1 MSLTQ
6 ETQAAERVNRDF
18 ARKNVFSYFLPYGM
32 LNRKALNMVMPRSKA
47 FDTIYDPESTL
58 DVLAD
63 ICQRRWNINADQI
76 RVMRRSC
83 YIEERKYSYGK
94 NDAEQGEY
102 YQMTHSALNLLTG
115 VVDWDLEGKR
125 QAKTKRI
132 MKAYGQSIRSTNFMP
147 SQEATKLLTYLE
159 MLSDNS
165 CESDERRNQYEQI
178 LHEAIYCWDITLL
191 GIAPQMANEVN
202 PGCVGLNGTQKNRA
216 CKLASI
222 MAMFR
227 QNQYLTYLDRRPMD
241 TKWIIG
247 GMYSASDW
255 KERVATGKA
264 DIMTLTYHCLR
275 QWYADHPQS
284 YLFADP
290 QRNLSENYTQWWN
303 TPVFYDLQEIPQLF
317 INPKSDEPA
326 ATGQKNTLRNT
337 ALGVA
342 IGVYDNYMIYYGPSR
357 KFKWHKGI
365 EQIASKNVQDAL
377 NNYDRK
383 NPIRGANKII
393 NHAIMFF
400 DSVYQF
406 ETLFADLLRPNN
418 RTQRPGNIPSPF
430 AGMYLVPINTSGLQQ
445 LRMLMEYPPY
455 EFMQNLIREICEIE
469 NKYATAHKTETR
481 IFATHDLRYPLSYE
495 NTPVLFAYDL
505 EVGKLRQALI
515 DYQLGKSFYVACY
528 PEQVK
533 YIRRLMPT
541 VKFI

>member
-1 MSLTQ
+1 MSQTT
-6 ETQAAERVNRDF
+6 ETTAAERVNRDF
-18 ARKNVFSYFLPYGM
+18 ARKNIFSYFLPYG
-32 LNRKALNMVMPRSKA
+32 LLSRNALNMVMPRSSA
-47 FDTIYDPESTL
+47 FNTIYDPDTTL

-63 ICQRRWNINADQI
+63 KCQRRWYINTDQI
-76 RVMRRSC
+76 GVMRRSC
-83 YIEERKYSYGK
+83 YVEEKKYSYGK
-94 NDAEQGEY
+94 NDAEQGRY

-115 VVDWDLEGKR
+115 VINWDLETKR
-125 QAKTKRI
+125 TAKTTRN
-132 MKAYGQSIRSTNFMP
+132 MKAYGKSMKSTNFMP
-147 SQEATKLLTYLE
+147 SKETTRLLSYLE
-159 MLSDNS
+159 MLSDSS
-165 CESDERRNQYEQI
+165 CETAERKAEYDQV

-216 CKLASI
+216 CKIASI
-222 MAMFR
+222 IAMFR

-241 TKWIIG
+241 TKWMIG
-247 GMYSASDW
+247 GIYSMAEW
-255 KERVATGKA
+255 KERMSAGKA
-264 DIMTLTYHCLR
+264 DIMSLTYHCLNK
-275 QWYADHPQS
+275 WYTDNPQS

-290 QRNLSENYTQWWN
+290 QRELSENLTQWWN
-303 TPVFYDLQEIPQLF
+303 TPVFYDLQEIPQLY
-317 INPKSDEPA
+317 NYSKTDEPA

-342 IGVYDNYMIYYGPSR
+342 IGVYENYMIYYGSSR

-377 NNYDRK
+377 NNYDRE

-400 DSVYQF
+400 DSIYQF
-406 ETLFADLLRPNN
+406 ETLFADLLRPKS
-418 RTQRPGNIPSPF
+418 RSQRPGNIPSPF
-430 AGMYLVPINTSGLQQ
+430 AGMYLIPINTSGLQQ

-455 EFMQNLIREICEIE
+455 EFMQNLIRDICEIE
-469 NKYATAHKTETR
+469 NKYSAEHGINSR
-481 IFATHDLRYPLSYE
+481 IFATHDLRYPLSYN

-505 EVGKLRQALI
+505 EVGKLRQSLI
-515 DYQLGKSFYVACY
+515 DYQLGKEFYVACY

-533 YIRRLMPT
+533 FIRRIMPN